1 MRQLAIAKLRLPA
14 IVFMLL
20 LAGSR
25 SHAAS
30 VTLSLPDGAK
40 ICDTMTVTARVTGF
54 EDAGV
59 QRVEFFVDGKSRGE
73 DASIPY
79 TFEWNTLEDAEGE
92 HTLEAV
98 ATDRN
103 GSVARASVRVVIDNE
118 LSLGAERHGVIALE
132 ALANKDTDTA
142 QRHARRALKLDP
154 TNLAAARRAAEL
166 GIPFVVATG
175 RPLRWLDVLD
185 ELAEAHSQVVVSNGA
200 AVVDLATRTVVRS
213 FPLDAATAVEVA
225 SALRAAIPGTTFGFE
240 TPTGF
245 GCEPGCP
252 SVERASAGSV
262 MADLDALAARI
273 GPVIKLLGYHT
284 RLDSDALAEQ
294 AARVVGDR
302 LTQTHS
308 VVAGAYGLL
317 ELSAPGVTKAST
329 LALICAELGVG
340 ASDVI
345 AFGDMP
351 NDRAM
356 LAWAGRG
363 YVVANGHQSL
373 LSAGFTVVPGNDADG
388 VGRTVLDLLA

>member
-1 MRQLAIAKLRLPA
+1 MTGSPTGRPRL
-14 IVFMLL
+14 I
-20 LAGSR
+20 
-25 SHAAS
+25 
-30 VTLSLPDGAK
+30 
-40 ICDTMTVTARVTGF
+40 
-54 EDAGV
+54 
-59 QRVEFFVDGKSRGE
+59 
-73 DASIPY
+73 
-79 TFEWNTLEDAEGE
+79 
-92 HTLEAV
+92 
-98 ATDRN
+98 ATDLDGTFL
-103 GSVARASVRVVIDNE
+103 GSDHKVS
-118 LSLGAERHGVIALE
+118 
-132 ALANKDTDTA
+132 
-142 QRHARRALKLDP
+142 P

-200 AVVDLATRTVVRS
+200 AVFDLATRTVVRS

-225 SALRAAIPGTTFGFE
+225 DALRTAIPGITFGFE

-262 MADLDALAARI
+262 MADLDALTARI

-294 AARVVGDR
+294 ASRVVGDR

-329 LALICAELGVG
+329 LALMCAELGVG

-363 YVVANGHQSL
+363 YVVANGHHSL